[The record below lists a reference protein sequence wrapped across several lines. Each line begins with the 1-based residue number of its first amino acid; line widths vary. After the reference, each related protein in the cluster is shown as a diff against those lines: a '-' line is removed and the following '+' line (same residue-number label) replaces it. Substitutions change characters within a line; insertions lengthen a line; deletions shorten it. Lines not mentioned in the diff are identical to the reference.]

1 MRIHVIGV
9 GYVGLVTAAC
19 LADSGNSVRCVDID
33 KKKIEELSNGKVPF
47 HEPSLTEIVTRNIE
61 NKRLSFSSE
70 YDLNQSK
77 NIIFLC
83 VGTPD
88 QGDGHVDL
96 EALESVLK
104 LISVNLRGKNYIFTK
119 STVPL
124 GTNNHIENM
133 LQQMTSEE
141 TEIFVASNPEFLKEG
156 DAVNDFIRPDRIII
170 GTENKEIK
178 KIAQEIYKPFNWN
191 NKRLIFMSRQ
201 SAELTKYAS
210 NAFLATKI
218 SFMNEISRICDNSDA
233 DIHEIRDG
241 MGSDPRIGK
250 DFLYAGLGFGG
261 SCFPKDVRALLKTYN
276 SMDLPSHILDGVLK
290 VNDKQIDY
298 FLEKIKT
305 VYGKNIGSK
314 TFTIWGLSFKPNTD
328 DLRESLAIKL
338 IQNLS
343 PLVKEIYAF
352 DPVSNEKSRKELL
365 GVENI
370 TFCKEKYEPIP
381 ASDSLVICTEWKE
394 FWNPDLNKLST
405 LRDKMIFDGRNVLD
419 KPLLL
424 KNNFKYIGLGV

>member
-19 LADSGNSVRCVDID
+19 LADSGNIVRCIDID
-33 KKKIEELSNGKVPF
+33 QEKIEELCNGKVPF

-61 NKRLSFSSE
+61 NKRLFFSSE
-70 YDLNQSK
+70 YDLNQSD

-88 QGDGHVDL
+88 KGDGQVDL
-96 EALESVLK
+96 AALQSVLK
-104 LISVNLRGKNYIFTK
+104 SISPNLRGKNYIFTK

-124 GTNNHIENM
+124 GTNNYIESM
-133 LQQMTSEE
+133 LKQMTNKD

-170 GTENKEIK
+170 GSDNEEIK
-178 KIAQEIYKPFNWN
+178 KIAYEIYKPFNWN

-218 SFMNEISRICDNSDA
+218 SFMNEVARICDNSGA

-261 SCFPKDVRALLKTYN
+261 SCFPKDVRAMLKTYN
-276 SMDLPSHILDGVLK
+276 AMNLPSDILDGVLK
-290 VNDKQIDY
+290 VNNEQIDY
-298 FLEKIKT
+298 FLEKFKT
-305 VYGKNIGSK
+305 TYGKKLATK

-338 IQNLS
+338 ILKLS

-352 DPVSNEKSRKELL
+352 DPVSNEKSRRELL
-365 GVENI
+365 GIQNI
-370 TFCKEKYEPIP
+370 TFCDEKYEQIP
-381 ASDSLVICTEWKE
+381 SSDSLVICTEWKE

-405 LRDKMIFDGRNVLD
+405 LRDKIIFDGRNVLD

-424 KNNFKYIGLGV
+424 NNDFKYIGLGV

>member
-1 MRIHVIGV
+1 M
-9 GYVGLVTAAC
+9 T
-19 LADSGNSVRCVDID
+19 
-33 KKKIEELSNGKVPF
+33 
-47 HEPSLTEIVTRNIE
+47 
-61 NKRLSFSSE
+61 NK
-70 YDLNQSK
+70 D
-77 NIIFLC
+77 
-83 VGTPD
+83 
-88 QGDGHVDL
+88 
-96 EALESVLK
+96 
-104 LISVNLRGKNYIFTK
+104 
-119 STVPL
+119 
-124 GTNNHIENM
+124 
-133 LQQMTSEE
+133 

-170 GTENKEIK
+170 GSDNEEIK
-178 KIAQEIYKPFNWN
+178 KIAYEIYKPFNWN

-218 SFMNEISRICDNSDA
+218 SFMNEVARICDNSGA

-261 SCFPKDVRALLKTYN
+261 SCFPKDVRAMLKTYKAMN
-276 SMDLPSHILDGVLK
+276 LPSDILDGVLK
-290 VNDKQIDY
+290 VNNEQIDY
-298 FLEKIKT
+298 FLEKFKT
-305 VYGKNIGSK
+305 TYGKKLATK

-338 IQNLS
+338 ILKLS

-352 DPVSNEKSRKELL
+352 DPVSNEKSRRELL
-365 GVENI
+365 GIQNI
-370 TFCKEKYEPIP
+370 TFCDEKYEQIP
-381 ASDSLVICTEWKE
+381 SSDSLVICTEWKE

-405 LRDKMIFDGRNVLD
+405 LRDKIIFDGRNVLD

-424 KNNFKYIGLGV
+424 NNDFKYIGLGV

>member
-19 LADSGNSVRCVDID
+19 LADSGNIVRCIDID
-33 KKKIEELSNGKVPF
+33 QEKIEELCNGKVPF

-61 NKRLSFSSE
+61 NKRLFFSSQ
-70 YDLNQSK
+70 YDLNQSD

-88 QGDGHVDL
+88 KGDGQVDL
-96 EALESVLK
+96 AALQSVLK
-104 LISVNLRGKNYIFTK
+104 SISPNLRGKNYIFTK

-124 GTNNHIENM
+124 GTNNYIESM
-133 LQQMTSEE
+133 LKQMTNKD

-170 GTENKEIK
+170 GSDNEEIK
-178 KIAQEIYKPFNWN
+178 KIAYEIYKPFNWN

-218 SFMNEISRICDNSDA
+218 SFMNEVARICDNSGA

-261 SCFPKDVRALLKTYN
+261 SCFPKDVRAMLKTYKAMN
-276 SMDLPSHILDGVLK
+276 LPSDILDGVLK
-290 VNDKQIDY
+290 VNNEQIDY
-298 FLEKIKT
+298 FLEKFKT
-305 VYGKNIGSK
+305 TYGKKLATK

-338 IQNLS
+338 ILKLS

-352 DPVSNEKSRKELL
+352 DPVSNEKSRRELL
-365 GVENI
+365 GIQNI
-370 TFCKEKYEPIP
+370 TFCDEKYEQIP
-381 ASDSLVICTEWKE
+381 SSDSLVICTEWKE

-405 LRDKMIFDGRNVLD
+405 LRDKIIFDGRNVLD

-424 KNNFKYIGLGV
+424 NNDFKYIGLGV